1 MEGFW
6 AYNTKIIYK
15 FIVGVHAAARSG
27 KKNILNNIKSNF
39 YYIIF

>member
-15 FIVGVHAAARSG
+15 LIVDARAAARSEG
-27 KKNILNNIKSNF
+27 GGILNNIKSNF
-39 YYIIF
+39 